1 MLTWTGEDA
10 ASKPKHSMVPVLTLL
25 FMVAYGM
32 MLMLIVEQARTI
44 DTQRN
49 LIRVLFDDSAQL
61 SAMKGKAAQQQYA
74 ESQAKA
80 KEQAP
85 SNRAPSTQ
93 ARTQNSQAQTPSS
106 QVTPQAG
113 AKSERSAG
121 KIRKPAP
128 LKPPKDTSDD
138 ADERRTLIT
147 S

>member
-1 MLTWTGEDA
+1 
-10 ASKPKHSMVPVLTLL
+10 MVPVLTLL

-61 SAMKGKAAQQQYA
+61 SAMKGKAAQKQYA

-80 KEQAP
+80 KAQAP
-85 SNRAPSTQ
+85 SSQAPSTQ
-93 ARTQNSQAQTPSS
+93 AKTQDSQAQTPSS
-106 QVTPQAG
+106 QVAPQAG